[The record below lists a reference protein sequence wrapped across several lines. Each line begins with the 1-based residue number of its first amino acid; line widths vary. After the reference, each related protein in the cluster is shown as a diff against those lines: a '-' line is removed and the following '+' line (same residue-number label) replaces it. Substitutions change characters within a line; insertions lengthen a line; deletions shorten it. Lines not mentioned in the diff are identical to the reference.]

1 VSTTYA
7 VNGRPTTVD
16 DFASTLVAVQ
26 NTGAVPLLIEP
37 LGRTVDV
44 GATVTVPGWS
54 TRRTRV
60 RTAGQNG
67 TAVVTLTA
75 GSPAAAPGPGGVT
88 FDPGP
93 ASTMSLTVAGG
104 TWYSNEGL
112 TTAVTFPVS
121 ITAATVLYP
130 AAAGSITI
138 TAVVGGTTQI
148 RGMNV
153 NEGSAEAFVWTPS
166 TDAERA
172 AAGVS
177 AGSNTYAGIFGPGA
191 IAVTATSTTAGEDT
205 IFRTAEYKG
214 SIYVGAGWS
223 QGGGTLG
230 GRLYTLNPTT
240 GALTLAVD
248 TGQQS
253 IRSLAVYR
261 GVLYIGSGIGGRV
274 HSWDGTTLTQVFNS
288 GTSGG
293 SQLAMAVYKGK
304 LYVGETASG
313 KVYSFDGTTWA
324 TAVTTGD
331 VHIESLTVW
340 NGLLIIGTGN
350 APAAHHVLAYDG
362 TNAGVIYTGT
372 SSNKQEALSV
382 TPWRGRLYVTEFDP
396 TGVAKLVEFDPATGA
411 WSTYT
416 IPTGN
421 GGIPTA
427 VYSSVVYR
435 DTLYLGSHPYA
446 SIYSF
451 DGAAVRYE
459 GAATGMQSLRDL
471 TVFDDRII
479 ISGRASGTPTTG
491 GAAFT
496 IGDSN
501 RRPSRTNELPRAVA
515 VPSPVPGIFLGTF
528 DPRAITSP
536 LSVASANRAYFNKV
550 RPVAAKFIT
559 QLSTSIAV
567 SSGNLD
573 LGIFAADGTN
583 GAPGTMLASTGSTA
597 SPGTGKRNL
606 SLTAGVWV
614 LPGVDYWFSEAA
626 DNTTITFDALNP
638 AIIHGATYQQDSLFP
653 LATVASPTG
662 PTTTGRLYPV
672 WAV

>member
-112 TTAVTFPVS
+112 TTAVSFPVS

-138 TAVVGGTTQI
+138 TAVVGGTTQL

-153 NEGSAEAFVWTPS
+153 NEGSAEGVLVWTPL
-166 TDAERA
+166 DGR
-172 AAGVS
+172 
-177 AGSNTYAGIFGPGA
+177 
-191 IAVTATSTTAGEDT
+191 
-205 IFRTAEYKG
+205 RTR
-214 SIYVGAGWS
+214 
-223 QGGGTLG
+223 
-230 GRLYTLNPTT
+230 GR
-240 GALTLAVD
+240 
-248 TGQQS
+248 
-253 IRSLAVYR
+253 RSLRRHHPYP
-261 GVLYIGSGIGGRV
+261 
-274 HSWDGTTLTQVFNS
+274 VFNS
-288 GTSGG
+288 GTSG
-293 SQLAMAVYKGK
+293 
-304 LYVGETASG
+304 T
-313 KVYSFDGTTWA
+313 
-324 TAVTTGD
+324 
-331 VHIESLTVW
+331 
-340 NGLLIIGTGN
+340 
-350 APAAHHVLAYDG
+350 YD
-362 TNAGVIYTGT
+362 
-372 SSNKQEALSV
+372 
-382 TPWRGRLYVTEFDP
+382 
-396 TGVAKLVEFDPATGA
+396 
-411 WSTYT
+411 
-416 IPTGN
+416 
-421 GGIPTA
+421 
-427 VYSSVVYR
+427 SSVVYR

-583 GAPGTMLASTGSTA
+583 GAPGTMLASTGST
-597 SPGTGKRNL
+597 GTYRRVTCAQCVPVG
-606 SLTAGVWV
+606 
-614 LPGVDYWFSEAA
+614 
-626 DNTTITFDALNP
+626 
-638 AIIHGATYQQDSLFP
+638 DSK
-653 LATVASPTG
+653 S
-662 PTTTGRLYPV
+662 
-672 WAV
+672 